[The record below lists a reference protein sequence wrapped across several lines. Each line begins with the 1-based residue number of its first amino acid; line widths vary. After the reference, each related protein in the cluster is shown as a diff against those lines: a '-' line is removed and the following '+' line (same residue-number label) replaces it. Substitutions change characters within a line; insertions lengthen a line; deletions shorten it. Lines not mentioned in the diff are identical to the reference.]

1 MAFAALSHLSL
12 IVLAIYG
19 FSFTGWTGA
28 VYQILNHGV
37 VDAALFLLL
46 GALEVR
52 YATSEIGAYG
62 GVAARL
68 PRTATFFV
76 IASLAMIGL
85 PMLGGFVGEFMIL
98 SSTFTGVSKGWAIA
112 AALGVILGAAYMLSL
127 VQRIFYGPE
136 SAMTASKP
144 ANDVHFGELA
154 VLAPLAVLMLVMGL
168 APSFWTNSIQSG
180 VHPPPLNG
188 TTPMPM
194 SICRSVARGGAAVT
208 PVPDIYRILPEV
220 ILTVTGVAIMLL
232 EASMRPGWPRRP
244 LGWVA
249 AIGTT
254 LALWASLW
262 QLSLPVGTGFFGT
275 VETSPF
281 TVFFHVLICG
291 IVLVA
296 LLLSLD
302 TLPEDSHHQGEFYAL
317 VVFGAVGMCLLT
329 GAVELLLVFIALEI
343 SSIATYILAG
353 YRKETGRGP
362 EAAIK
367 YFLLGSFAT
376 GFLLYGI
383 ALIFGATG
391 TTQVYEIARLAPT
404 AENHSLVLAAL
415 GLMLVG
421 ILFKVSAAPFHVW
434 TPDVYEG
441 APSPVVALL
450 STAPKAAAFALL
462 LRVVYEMFPSLH
474 SLWAPLLW
482 IVAVLS
488 MTLGNL
494 AALRQQNVKRMLA
507 YSSIAHA
514 GYLLAA
520 FAGLGTSG
528 IAAASFY
535 TAAYAAMNVGIFA
548 VVTLV
553 SGYDE
558 KLPLIDDFRG
568 LIYRAPLLGSLLLF
582 FLVSLVGIPFTGG
595 FFGKFYS
602 FSAAVNGGA
611 VALAIIGLLN
621 SGLAAGY
628 YLHLAL
634 VSVQR
639 EPSAER
645 QGAAA
650 PQVGVAVGAALLLA
664 VVATLVL
671 GIVPGEVL
679 RAAQSGAH
687 TLQAPPVD
695 NTPSG
700 DAVQP

>member
-1 MAFAALSHLSL
+1 M
-12 IVLAIYG
+12 
-19 FSFTGWTGA
+19 
-28 VYQILNHGV
+28 N
-37 VDAALFLLL
+37 
-46 GALEVR
+46 
-52 YATSEIGAYG
+52 
-62 GVAARL
+62 
-68 PRTATFFV
+68 
-76 IASLAMIGL
+76 
-85 PMLGGFVGEFMIL
+85 
-98 SSTFTGVSKGWAIA
+98 
-112 AALGVILGAAYMLSL
+112 
-127 VQRIFYGPE
+127 
-136 SAMTASKP
+136 
-144 ANDVHFGELA
+144 
-154 VLAPLAVLMLVMGL
+154 
-168 APSFWTNSIQSG
+168 
-180 VHPPPLNG
+180 
-188 TTPMPM
+188 
-194 SICRSVARGGAAVT
+194 
-208 PVPDIYRILPEV
+208 PVPDIFRIMPEV
-220 ILTVTGVAIMLL
+220 ILTVTGVVIMLI
-232 EASMRPGWPRRP
+232 EASLPPSWPRRP

-262 QLSLPVGTGFFGT
+262 QLSLPMGTGYFGT

-317 VVFGAVGMCLLT
+317 IVFGAVGMCLLT

-343 SSIATYILAG
+343 SSISTYILAG
-353 YRKETGRGP
+353 YRKDTGRGP

-391 TTQVYEIARLAPT
+391 TTQVYDISRLAAT
-404 AENHSLVLAAL
+404 APNHAFVLAAL
-415 GLMLVG
+415 ALMLVG

-441 APSPVVALL
+441 APSPVVALM

-488 MTLGNL
+488 MTVGNL

-520 FAGLGTSG
+520 FAGIGSIG

-548 VVTLV
+548 VITLV
-553 SGYDE
+553 SGYNDE
-558 KLPLIDDFRG
+558 RPMIDDYRG
-568 LIYRAPLLGSLLLF
+568 LIYRAPLLGSLLIF

-602 FSAAVNGGA
+602 FSAAVDGGA

-621 SGLAAGY
+621 SGLAAAY
-628 YLHLAL
+628 YLRLAL
-634 VSVQR
+634 ASVQR
-639 EPSAER
+639 EPGAAER
-645 QGAAA
+645 PAVAA
-650 PQVGVAVGAALLLA
+650 PQIGIAVSAALLLA
-664 VVATLVL
+664 VAATLTL
-671 GIVPGEVL
+671 GIVPGGVL
-679 RAAQSGAH
+679 QAAQSGAH
-687 TLQAPPVD
+687 TLQAPPID
-695 NTPSG
+695 STPSG
-700 DAVQP
+700 DAIQP

>member
-1 MAFAALSHLSL
+1 
-12 IVLAIYG
+12 V
-19 FSFTGWTGA
+19 
-28 VYQILNHGV
+28 N
-37 VDAALFLLL
+37 
-46 GALEVR
+46 
-52 YATSEIGAYG
+52 
-62 GVAARL
+62 
-68 PRTATFFV
+68 
-76 IASLAMIGL
+76 
-85 PMLGGFVGEFMIL
+85 
-98 SSTFTGVSKGWAIA
+98 
-112 AALGVILGAAYMLSL
+112 
-127 VQRIFYGPE
+127 
-136 SAMTASKP
+136 
-144 ANDVHFGELA
+144 
-154 VLAPLAVLMLVMGL
+154 
-168 APSFWTNSIQSG
+168 
-180 VHPPPLNG
+180 
-188 TTPMPM
+188 
-194 SICRSVARGGAAVT
+194 

-220 ILTVTGVAIMLL
+220 ILTLTGVAVMLIDATL
-232 EASMRPGWPRRP
+232 PSRLPRRQ
-244 LGWVA
+244 LGWAA

-254 LALWASLW
+254 FALWASLW
-262 QLSLPVGTGFFGT
+262 QLSLPQGTGFFGT
-275 VETSPF
+275 VETSAF
-281 TVFFHVLICG
+281 TIFFHVLICG

-317 VVFGAVGMCLLT
+317 IVFGAVGMCLLT
-329 GAVELLLVFIALEI
+329 GAVELLVVFIALEI
-343 SSIATYILAG
+343 SSIATYVLAG
-353 YRKETGRGP
+353 YRKQTVRGP

-376 GFLLYGI
+376 AFLLYGV

-391 TTQVYEIARLAPT
+391 TTQIYEIAQHQGLALNQP
-404 AENHSLVLAAL
+404 LILAGMA
-415 GLMLVG
+415 LMLVG

-450 STAPKAAAFALL
+450 STAPKAAAFAVL
-462 LRVVYEMFPSLH
+462 LRIAYELFPNLH

-482 IVAVLS
+482 AVAVLS
-488 MTLGNL
+488 MTVGNL

-548 VVTLV
+548 VITVI

-558 KLPLIDDFRG
+558 ALPFIDDYRG
-568 LIYRAPLLGSLLLF
+568 LLYRSPLLGGLLIF

-621 SGLAAGY
+621 SGLAAAY
-628 YLHLAL
+628 YLRLAL
-634 VSVQR
+634 VTAQR
-639 EPSAER
+639 PTD
-645 QGAAA
+645 AADKA
-650 PQVGVAVGAALLLA
+650 SIPQPQVGIAVGAALLLA
-664 VVATLVL
+664 VAATLIL

-679 RAAQSGAH
+679 RAAEAGAH
-687 TLQAPPVD
+687 TLQAPPAAAQEV
-695 NTPSG
+695 PGIVIERSP
-700 DAVQP
+700 AP

>member
-1 MAFAALSHLSL
+1 M
-12 IVLAIYG
+12 
-19 FSFTGWTGA
+19 
-28 VYQILNHGV
+28 
-37 VDAALFLLL
+37 
-46 GALEVR
+46 
-52 YATSEIGAYG
+52 
-62 GVAARL
+62 
-68 PRTATFFV
+68 
-76 IASLAMIGL
+76 
-85 PMLGGFVGEFMIL
+85 
-98 SSTFTGVSKGWAIA
+98 
-112 AALGVILGAAYMLSL
+112 
-127 VQRIFYGPE
+127 
-136 SAMTASKP
+136 
-144 ANDVHFGELA
+144 
-154 VLAPLAVLMLVMGL
+154 
-168 APSFWTNSIQSG
+168 
-180 VHPPPLNG
+180 
-188 TTPMPM
+188 
-194 SICRSVARGGAAVT
+194 
-208 PVPDIYRILPEV
+208 LPE
-220 ILTVTGVAIMLL
+220 LKRTDTGVAMILI
-232 EASMRPGWPRRP
+232 EASHQNGFPRRP

-262 QLSLPVGTGFFGT
+262 QLSLPMGTGFFGT

-317 VVFGAVGMCLLT
+317 IVFGAVGMCLLT

-343 SSIATYILAG
+343 SSISTYILAG

-362 EAAIK
+362 EAALK

-391 TTQVYEIARLAPT
+391 TTQVYEIARLAAT
-404 AENHSLVLAAL
+404 APNHALVLASL

-441 APSPVVALL
+441 APSPVVALM

-462 LRVVYEMFPSLH
+462 LRVVYEMFPSLQ
-474 SLWAPLLW
+474 SLWTPLLW

-488 MTLGNL
+488 MTVGNL

-548 VVTLV
+548 VITLV
-553 SGYDE
+553 SGYNDE
-558 KLPLIDDFRG
+558 RVMVDDYRG

-602 FSAAVNGGA
+602 FSAAVDGGA
-611 VALAIIGLLN
+611 IALAIIGLLN
-621 SGLAAGY
+621 SGLAAAY
-628 YLHLAL
+628 YLRLAL
-634 VSVQR
+634 VSAQR
-639 EPSAER
+639 EPAGTGQSAI
-645 QGAAA
+645 AV

-664 VVATLVL
+664 VAATLTL
-671 GIVPGEVL
+671 GIIPGEIL
-679 RAAQSGAH
+679 HAAQTAEH

-695 NTPSG
+695 SAPSG
-700 DAVQP
+700 DAVRP